1 MSGKSKKKQESEV
14 LPFGGL
20 ELEITDEEI
29 DAMIDKY
36 PYVMGKLK
44 DC

>member
-1 MSGKSKKKQESEV
+1 MSGKSKKKQGSEV

-29 DAMIDKY
+29 EADIDRY
-36 PYVMGKLK
+36 PYVMGELK